1 MGNHA
6 WPWVAAE
13 IQRPAVT
20 PATVHTHFTG
30 RSLNLYDFLRNADET
45 PGMDIGSTAQFFA
58 GISVA
63 LGVLVATLV
72 SSSASIRASQSWV
85 HHHRVRATA
94 FASFAG
100 LSGIVAVGGLVY
112 AISLIAVN
120 SPFAT

>member
-1 MGNHA
+1 M
-6 WPWVAAE
+6 E
-13 IQRPAVT
+13 I
-20 PATVHTHFTG
+20 G
-30 RSLNLYDFLRNADET
+30 E
-45 PGMDIGSTAQFFA
+45 TAQFFA
-58 GISVA
+58 GISVG

-72 SSSASIRASQSWV
+72 SSSASIRASESWV

-100 LSGIVAVGGLVY
+100 LSGVIAVGGIVY